1 MKTIILKA
9 AFLLGAI
16 ATLLPTRIHANP
28 GDIFVSDA
36 CAHIY
41 QFAPNGSVT
50 VFASGL
56 NGPRGLTF
64 DNAGNLYAAIYGDD
78 GTGDGMV
85 VKFVNGVQSI
95 VATNLGNP
103 EGIAFDSF
111 GNLYV
116 ADVYGALYKIAP
128 NGAVNTVFI
137 VPNYTPG
144 TFQGHQFFGVAV
156 DKKNNVYLTDG
167 VPSNGTV
174 WKFTPQGAMSVF
186 ASNIQPIGLTIRN
199 GNNLFVSTVYE
210 DGDGSNGADIP
221 GGGKIIQI
229 APSGAQTVVA
239 SGLGDLDLRG
249 IGLDHFGNFYV
260 TDHAFGNH
268 GNPCCFNYR
277 RIYDNVLKVTN
288 GTATIFASIADPSF
302 SCALEFLTIQP

>member
-1 MKTIILKA
+1 MKTIMLKA
-9 AFLLGAI
+9 ALLLGAI
-16 ATLLPTRIHANP
+16 AILPTHTHANP
-28 GDIFVSDA
+28 GDIFVSNI
-36 CAHIY
+36 CAQIY
-41 QFAPNGSVT
+41 QFAPDGSVT

-56 NGPRGLTF
+56 NSPRGLTF
-64 DNAGNLYAAIYGDD
+64 DDAGNLYAAIYGDD

-85 VKFVNGVQSI
+85 VKFVNGIQSI

-103 EGIAFDSF
+103 EGIAFDGF
-111 GNLYV
+111 HNLYV

-128 NGAVNTVFI
+128 GGGVTTVFI
-137 VPNYTPG
+137 ASDYG
-144 TFQGHQFFGVAV
+144 TLQSHQFFGVAV
-156 DKKNNVYLTDG
+156 DRANNVYVADA
-167 VPSNGTV
+167 VASTV
-174 WKFTPQGAMSVF
+174 WKFTSQGAMSVF
-186 ASNIQPIGLTIRN
+186 ASNIQPIGLTFDSR
-199 GNNLFVSTVYE
+199 NNLLVSTAYE

-229 APSGAQTVVA
+229 SPSGAQTVVA
-239 SGLGDLDLRG
+239 SQLGDLDLRG
-249 IGLDHFGNFYV
+249 IGIDQFGNFYV

>member
-1 MKTIILKA
+1 MKTIMLKA
-9 AFLLGAI
+9 ALLLGAI
-16 ATLLPTRIHANP
+16 AILPTHTHANP
-28 GDIFVSDA
+28 GDIFVSNI
-36 CAHIY
+36 CAQIY
-41 QFAPNGSVT
+41 QFAPDGSVT

-85 VKFVNGVQSI
+85 VKFVNGIQST

-103 EGIAFDSF
+103 EGIAFDSL

-128 NGAVNTVFI
+128 NGAVSTLFI

-156 DKKNNVYLTDG
+156 DKKNNVYLTDT

-174 WKFTPQGAMSVF
+174 WKFTSQGAMSVF
-186 ASNIQPIGLTIRN
+186 ASNIQAIGLTIRN

-210 DGDGSNGADIP
+210 DGDGSNGVDIP

-239 SGLGDLDLRG
+239 PPVGAPGLGDLDLRG

-277 RIYDNVLKVTN
+277 RIYDNVLKVTD
-288 GTATIFASIADPSF
+288 GTATIFASIEDPNYY
-302 SCALEFLTIQP
+302 CALE